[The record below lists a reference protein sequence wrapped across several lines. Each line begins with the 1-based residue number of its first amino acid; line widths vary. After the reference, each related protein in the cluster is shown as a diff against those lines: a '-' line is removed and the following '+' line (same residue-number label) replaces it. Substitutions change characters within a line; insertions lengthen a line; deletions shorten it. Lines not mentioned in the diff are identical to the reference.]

1 MAELKGGS
9 DAAAKVVDSLSTF
22 PGGVPADPKSTHPSV
37 WSVLGEPQPDFWTD
51 GPPPPAP
58 PDHAATGEAL
68 GPHARSLLG
77 IP

>member
-1 MAELKGGS
+1 MYATEQRRRFL
-9 DAAAKVVDSLSTF
+9 
-22 PGGVPADPKSTHPSV
+22 
-37 WSVLGEPQPDFWTD
+37 LGEPQPDFWTD

-58 PDHAATGEAL
+58 PDHSATVDAL